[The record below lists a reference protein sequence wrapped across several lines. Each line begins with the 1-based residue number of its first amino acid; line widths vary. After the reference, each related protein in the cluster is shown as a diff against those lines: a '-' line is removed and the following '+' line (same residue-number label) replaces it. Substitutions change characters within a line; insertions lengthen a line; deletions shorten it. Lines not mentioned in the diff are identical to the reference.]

1 MRGSVISIEK
11 NYANHGM
18 GLYFY
23 HYFRYYICL
32 SITEVVWSSD
42 TLSYT
47 FGSSWNDTSSPVQ
60 IIGIGYDY
68 ETDLSEVEVGQTI
81 ECTGHYRLY
90 TETPYSNIITVMP
103 TVTGS
108 SLIPLPK

>member
-1 MRGSVISIEK
+1 
-11 NYANHGM
+11 M